1 MIRGVRTMVEVCEVS
16 LVDAVRMASLNP
28 ARALKIDGRKGSI
41 FAGADADLV
50 VLTPDL
56 AVRETWVGGQAVYGR

>member
-1 MIRGVRTMVEVCEVS
+1 
-16 LVDAVRMASLNP
+16 MASLNP

-41 FAGADADLV
+41 VAGADADLV

-56 AVRETWVGGQAVYGR
+56 TVRETWVGGRVVN